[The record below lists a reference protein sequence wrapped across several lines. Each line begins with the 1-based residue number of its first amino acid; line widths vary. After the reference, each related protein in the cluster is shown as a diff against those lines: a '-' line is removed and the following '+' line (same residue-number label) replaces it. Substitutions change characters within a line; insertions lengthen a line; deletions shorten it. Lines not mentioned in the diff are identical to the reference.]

1 MDECRQVNRYFDPMA
16 KAILSFFSDSSEKV
30 RLAAIGG
37 MYNLL
42 IKFTVDKWEYFFI

>member
-42 IKFTVDKWEYFFI
+42 IKYVEHGRSFFI